1 MTIHYI
7 IYILLLLLF
16 LPFHYWCD
24 WFMRTRNID
33 LRYMFIIVMCA
44 FGVVATW
51 TYMYEC
57 TCTYKMLRL
66 CSQWRVS
73 TLLYSFV
80 IRNWRIGFIC
90 SDIIILRCM
99 NVTNKANMCFAYG
112 QSVLTSSRWRR
123 LFGCCCC
130 CGGFFFFAPS
140 FVLYLIYVVS
150 RSIGVR
156 NRNAIYTYICWSSI
170 LAWPTINTV
179 CLFPALYHTILY
191 FYSVVVCASNDSS
204 YTSDCSVQFLNVYF
218 LFGGAQEYC
227 ESKRVRQALCKCA
240 PLHGVRMRHN
250 ESNQLKCRE

>member
-179 CLFPALYHTILY
+179 CLFPALYHTICIPLY
-191 FYSVVVCASNDSS
+191 YISIPSS
-204 YTSDCSVQFLNVYF
+204 
-218 LFGGAQEYC
+218 
-227 ESKRVRQALCKCA
+227 CA
-240 PLHGVRMRHN
+240 PQMTQVIQAIVLFNSWMFTSYLAAHRNIAKASVCGKRFANARNCTVYGWGTT
-250 ESNQLKCRE
+250 NQIN

>member
-1 MTIHYI
+1 MACVYI
-7 IYILLLLLF
+7 IIFICDSELENRIHLFRHYNITMYECNKQSEYVLCIRSIGFNIITMTSIVWMLLLL
-16 LPFHYWCD
+16 W
-24 WFMRTRNID
+24 W
-33 LRYMFIIVMCA
+33 
-44 FGVVATW
+44 
-51 TYMYEC
+51 
-57 TCTYKMLRL
+57 
-66 CSQWRVS
+66 
-73 TLLYSFV
+73 
-80 IRNWRIGFIC
+80 
-90 SDIIILRCM
+90 
-99 NVTNKANMCFAYG
+99 
-112 QSVLTSSRWRR
+112 
-123 LFGCCCC
+123 
-130 CGGFFFFAPS
+130 FFFFAPS

-240 PLHGVRMRHN
+240 QLHGVRMRHN

>member
-130 CGGFFFFAPS
+130 CGGFFFFCS
-140 FVLYLIYVVS
+140 FICTLSDLRCLPFDWRSQSKRNIYIYMLIEHFGMAHHKHSLPIS
-150 RSIGVR
+150 RSLPHYTIFLFRRRVR
-156 NRNAIYTYICWSSI
+156 FKWLKLYKRLFCSI
-170 LAWPTINTV
+170 LE
-179 CLFPALYHTILY
+179 CLLPIWRRTGILRKQACAASALQMRATAR
-191 FYSVVVCASNDSS
+191 CTDE
-204 YTSDCSVQFLNVYF
+204 
-218 LFGGAQEYC
+218 AQRIK
-227 ESKRVRQALCKCA
+227 SIK
-240 PLHGVRMRHN
+240 M
-250 ESNQLKCRE
+250 